1 MIEQQGRAEMLAA
14 LTCVDYVVIFDEASV
29 LPLVEKIRPDVLV
42 KAAQY
47 APDQVVGHEIVESYG
62 GQVVCVPM
70 TNDYSTSYLIN
81 TIRSKAA

>member
-1 MIEQQGRAEMLAA
+1 MLAA
-14 LTCVDYVVIFDEASV
+14 MACVDYVVIFDEASV
-29 LPLVEKIRPDVLV
+29 APLVEKVRPDVLV

-70 TNDYSTSYLIN
+70 TSDYSTSHLIQ
-81 TIRSKAA
+81 TIRSRAA